1 MTADLAAMRGDGRRA
16 PVFDVHRARPDF
28 PILDR
33 KIYGKPLVFLDTAA
47 SAQKPA
53 AVIDA
58 VRHCYEREYANIH
71 RGVYFLSE
79 RATAAFEDA
88 RKKVQRFLNAREARE
103 IIFTRSTTEAINLVA
118 ASYGGKFLG
127 AGDEIVLTHLEHHS
141 NIVPWQL
148 LRDRN
153 GVGLRVVPVNDAGEL
168 VLDEFEKL
176 LGPRTKFVAV
186 THVSNAIGTITP
198 VRDIVRL
205 AHARGIPVLIDG
217 SQAAPHLAVDVQD
230 LDCDFYAFTGHKVY
244 GPSGI
249 GVLYGKAE
257 HLEAM
262 PPYQGG
268 GEMIRSVTFESTE
281 YNVIPHKF
289 EAGTPHIAGAIGLG
303 AAIDYLTA
311 LGIERVA
318 AHERAVLDHA
328 TRRLAEFNSVRLYG
342 TARDKA
348 SILSFTIAGVHP
360 HDAGTVL
367 DRAGIA
373 VRAGHH
379 CAQPLMD
386 RFGVTAMV
394 RASFGLY
401 NTVEDADALADGIAE
416 VTRYFGQ

>member
-1 MTADLAAMRGDGRRA
+1 MTLKAVTDHDDAPPARAFDARRA
-16 PVFDVHRARPDF
+16 RDDF
-28 PILDR
+28 PIFKQ
-33 KIYGKPLVFLDTAA
+33 KIYGQPLVFLDSAA
-47 SAQKPA
+47 SAQKPR

-71 RGVYFLSE
+71 RGVYYLSE

-103 IIFTRSTTEAINLVA
+103 IVFTRSATEAINLVA
-118 ASYGGKFLG
+118 ATYGHAFLG
-127 AGDEIVLTHLEHHS
+127 EGDEIVLSHMEHHS

-148 LRDRN
+148 LRDHKA
-153 GVGLRVVPVNDAGEL
+153 VVLRVAPISDAGEFL
-168 VLDEFEKL
+168 LDEYEKL
-176 LGPRTKFVAV
+176 LGPRTKLVAI
-186 THVSNAIGTITP
+186 THVSNALGTVTP

-205 AHARGIPVLIDG
+205 AHEHGAKVLFDG
-217 SQAAPHLAVDVQD
+217 SQAAPHLDIDVQE
-230 LDCDFYAFTGHKVY
+230 LDCDFYVITGHKVY

-268 GEMIRSVTFESTE
+268 GEMIHSVTFENTE
-281 YNVIPHKF
+281 YAAIPHKF

-311 LGIERVA
+311 LGLERVG
-318 AHERAVLDHA
+318 AHEQAVLDYA
-328 TRRLAEFNSVRLYG
+328 TQRIREINSVRLFG

-348 SILSFTIAGVHP
+348 SILSFTVEGVHP
-360 HDAGTVL
+360 HDVGTVL
-367 DRAGIA
+367 DRSGIA

-379 CAQPLMD
+379 CAQPLMH
-386 RFGVTAMV
+386 RFGVSATV
-394 RASFGLY
+394 RASFSLY
-401 NTVEDADALADGIAE
+401 NTVEDADALAAGIAK
-416 VTRYFGQ
+416 VTGFFHR

>member
-1 MTADLAAMRGDGRRA
+1 MTAKASAEQGDRA
-16 PVFDVHRARPDF
+16 HEPEFDVLRARADF
-28 PILDR
+28 PILEEMVH
-33 KIYGKPLVFLDTAA
+33 GHPLVFLDTAA
-47 SAQKPA
+47 SAQKPR

-71 RGVYFLSE
+71 RGVYYLSE
-79 RATAAFEDA
+79 RATAAFEEA
-88 RKKVQRFLNAREARE
+88 RTKVQGFLNAREARE
-103 IIFTRSTTEAINLVA
+103 IVFTRSTTEAINLVA

-127 AGDEIVLTHLEHHS
+127 EGDEVVLSHLEHHS

-148 LRDRN
+148 LRDRT
-153 GVGLRVVPVNDAGEL
+153 GIVLRVVPVTDAGEFM
-168 VLDEFEKL
+168 LDEFEKL
-176 LGPRTKFVAV
+176 LGPRTKLVAV
-186 THVSNAIGTITP
+186 THVSNAIGTIVP
-198 VRDIVRL
+198 VRDVVRL
-205 AHARGIPVLIDG
+205 AHARGIPVLLDG
-217 SQAAPHLAVDVQD
+217 SQAAPHIPIDVQAI
-230 LDCDFYAFTGHKVY
+230 DCDFYAFTGHKVY

-268 GEMIRSVTFESTE
+268 GELIRSVTFDNTE

-318 AHERAVLDHA
+318 AHERAVLNYA
-328 TRRLAEFNSVRLYG
+328 TRKLAEFNSVRLYG

-348 SILSFTIAGVHP
+348 SILSFTIADAHP
-360 HDAGTVL
+360 HDVGTIL
-367 DRAGIA
+367 DRSGIA
-373 VRAGHH
+373 VRTGHH

-386 RFGVTAMV
+386 RFGVAATV

-401 NTVEDADALADGIAE
+401 STFEDADALAAGVSE
-416 VTRYFGQ
+416 VAGYFGQ

>member
-1 MTADLAAMRGDGRRA
+1 MTANASAERNDRA
-16 PVFDVHRARPDF
+16 REPEFDVYRARADF
-28 PILDR
+28 PIFEQ
-33 KIYGKPLVFLDTAA
+33 KIHGHPLVFLDTAA
-47 SAQKPA
+47 SAQKPR

-71 RGVYFLSE
+71 RGVYYLSE

-103 IIFTRSTTEAINLVA
+103 IVFTRSTTEAINLVA

-127 AGDEIVLTHLEHHS
+127 EGDEIVLSHLEHHS

-148 LRDRN
+148 LRDRT
-153 GVGLRVVPVNDAGEL
+153 GVGLRVVPVTDAGEF

-176 LGPRTKFVAV
+176 LGPRTKLVAV
-186 THVSNAIGTITP
+186 THVSNAIGTIVP

-217 SQAAPHLAVDVQD
+217 SQAAPHLAIDVQD

-268 GEMIRSVTFESTE
+268 GEMIRSVTFDDTE

-318 AHERAVLDHA
+318 AHERAVLAHA
-328 TRRLAEFNSVRLYG
+328 TRRLAELDGVRIYG

-348 SILSFTIAGVHP
+348 SILSFTIADVHP
-360 HDAGTVL
+360 HDVGTVL
-367 DRAGIA
+367 DRSGIA
-373 VRAGHH
+373 VRTGHH

-386 RFGVTAMV
+386 RFGIAATV

-401 NTVEDADALADGIAE
+401 STVEDADALAAGVSE
-416 VTRYFGQ
+416 VAGYFGQ

>member
-1 MTADLAAMRGDGRRA
+1 MANLAAKRDDGRRA
-16 PVFDVHRARPDF
+16 PVFDVQRARADF

-33 KIYGKPLVFLDTAA
+33 KIYGKPLVFLDSAA

-103 IIFTRSTTEAINLVA
+103 IVFTRSTTEAINLVA
-118 ASYGGKFLG
+118 ASYGGKFLV

-198 VRDIVRL
+198 VRDIVRI

-401 NTVEDADALADGIAE
+401 NTVEDADTLAGGIAE
-416 VTRYFGQ
+416 VTRYFGR

>member
-1 MTADLAAMRGDGRRA
+1 MALKAVTDHDDAPPAPAFDARRA
-16 PVFDVHRARPDF
+16 RDDF
-28 PILDR
+28 PIFKQ
-33 KIYGKPLVFLDTAA
+33 KIYGQPLVFLDSAA
-47 SAQKPA
+47 SAQKPR

-103 IIFTRSTTEAINLVA
+103 IVFTRSATEAINLVA
-118 ASYGGKFLG
+118 ATYGHAFLG
-127 AGDEIVLTHLEHHS
+127 EGDEIVLSHMEHHS

-148 LRDRN
+148 LRDHKA
-153 GVGLRVVPVNDAGEL
+153 VVLRVAPISDAGEFL
-168 VLDEFEKL
+168 LDEYEKL
-176 LGPRTKFVAV
+176 LGPRTKLVAI
-186 THVSNAIGTITP
+186 THVSNALGTVTP

-205 AHARGIPVLIDG
+205 AHEHGAKVLFDG
-217 SQAAPHLAVDVQD
+217 SQAAPHLNIDVQE
-230 LDCDFYAFTGHKVY
+230 LDCDFYVFTGHKVY

-268 GEMIRSVTFESTE
+268 GEMIHSVTFENTE
-281 YNVIPHKF
+281 YAAIPHKF

-311 LGIERVA
+311 LGLERIG
-318 AHERAVLDHA
+318 AHEQAVLDYA
-328 TRRLAEFNSVRLYG
+328 TQRIREINSVRLFG

-348 SILSFTIAGVHP
+348 SILSFTVEGVHP
-360 HDAGTVL
+360 HDVGTVL
-367 DRAGIA
+367 DRSGIA

-379 CAQPLMD
+379 CAQPLMH
-386 RFGVTAMV
+386 RFGVSATV
-394 RASFGLY
+394 RASFSLY
-401 NTVEDADALADGIAE
+401 NTVEDADALAAGIAK
-416 VTRYFGQ
+416 VTGFFRR

>member
-1 MTADLAAMRGDGRRA
+1 MTANASAKQNDRERE
-16 PVFDVHRARPDF
+16 PEFDVYRARADF
-28 PILDR
+28 PIFEQ
-33 KIYGKPLVFLDTAA
+33 KIHGHPLVFLDTAA
-47 SAQKPA
+47 SAQKPR

-71 RGVYFLSE
+71 RGVYYLSE

-103 IIFTRSTTEAINLVA
+103 IVFTRSTTEAINLVA

-127 AGDEIVLTHLEHHS
+127 EGDEIVLSHLEHHS

-148 LRDRN
+148 LRDRT
-153 GVGLRVVPVNDAGEL
+153 GVGLRVVPVTDAGEF

-176 LGPRTKFVAV
+176 LGPRTKLVAV
-186 THVSNAIGTITP
+186 THVSNAIGTIVP

-217 SQAAPHLAVDVQD
+217 SQAAPHLAIDVQD

-268 GEMIRSVTFESTE
+268 GEMIRSVTFERTE

-318 AHERAVLDHA
+318 AHERAVLDYA
-328 TRRLAEFNSVRLYG
+328 TQKLAELNSVRFYG

-348 SILSFTIAGVHP
+348 SILSFTIADVHP
-360 HDAGTVL
+360 HDVGTVL
-367 DRAGIA
+367 DRNGIA
-373 VRAGHH
+373 VRTGHH

-386 RFGVTAMV
+386 RFGVVATV

-401 NTVEDADALADGIAE
+401 STIEDADALADGIAE

>member
-1 MTADLAAMRGDGRRA
+1 MALKAVTDHNDAPPAQAFDVRRA
-16 PVFDVHRARPDF
+16 RGDF
-28 PILDR
+28 PIFKQ
-33 KIYGKPLVFLDTAA
+33 KIYGQPLVFLDSAA
-47 SAQKPA
+47 SAQKPR

-71 RGVYFLSE
+71 RGVYYLSE

-103 IIFTRSTTEAINLVA
+103 IVFTRSATEAINLVA
-118 ASYGGKFLG
+118 ATYGHAFLG
-127 AGDEIVLTHLEHHS
+127 EGDEIVLSHMEHHS

-148 LRDRN
+148 LRDHKA
-153 GVGLRVVPVNDAGEL
+153 VVLRVAPISDAGEFL
-168 VLDEFEKL
+168 LDEYEKL
-176 LGPRTKFVAV
+176 LGPRTKLVAI
-186 THVSNAIGTITP
+186 THVSNALGTVTP

-205 AHARGIPVLIDG
+205 AHEHGAKVLFDG
-217 SQAAPHLAVDVQD
+217 SQAAPHLDIDVQE
-230 LDCDFYAFTGHKVY
+230 LDCDFYVFTGHKVY

-268 GEMIRSVTFESTE
+268 GEMIHSVTFENTE
-281 YNVIPHKF
+281 YAVIPHKF

-311 LGIERVA
+311 LGLERIG
-318 AHERAVLDHA
+318 AHEQAVLDYA
-328 TRRLAEFNSVRLYG
+328 TQRIREINSVRLFG

-348 SILSFTIAGVHP
+348 SILSFTVEGVHP
-360 HDAGTVL
+360 HDVGTVL
-367 DRAGIA
+367 DRSGIA

-379 CAQPLMD
+379 CAQPLMH
-386 RFGVTAMV
+386 RFGVAATV
-394 RASFGLY
+394 RASFSLY
-401 NTVEDADALADGIAE
+401 NTVEDADALAAGIAK
-416 VTRYFGQ
+416 VTGFFRR